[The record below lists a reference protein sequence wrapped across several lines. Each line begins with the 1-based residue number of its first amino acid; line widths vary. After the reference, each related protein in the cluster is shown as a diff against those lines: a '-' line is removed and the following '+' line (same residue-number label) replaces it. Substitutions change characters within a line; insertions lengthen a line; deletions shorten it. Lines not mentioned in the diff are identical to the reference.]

1 MEELK
6 CFNSTKSF
14 NLQPLP
20 LPLPKLSFDST
31 ECDTL
36 STINSGTSLPKIT
49 QEELHED
56 ISYMMIQ
63 NYDLSSP
70 KSIEFGDLGT
80 EMKFLSD

>member
-6 CFNSTKSF
+6 CFNSNKSF
-14 NLQPLP
+14 NLQLQPLP
-20 LPLPKLSFDST
+20 LQKLSFDST
-31 ECDTL
+31 ECETL
-36 STINSGTSLPKIT
+36 SNINSGNTLTKIT

-56 ISYMMIQ
+56 ISYMMMQ

-70 KSIEFGDLGT
+70 KSIEFGDQGT